1 MICSEHWSKGFRSS
15 LEDLPDRS
23 TTKTY
28 AESQSSYITP
38 PRNITSAKR
47 CLIDEGRTSRE
58 PRRELKKLNPVDPKD
73 ELIGT
78 ISQENSQLK
87 RELSILKE
95 KMKEKEKEM
104 AKMVNELNGLNNDHM
119 QYKNQLQSFQF
130 EFERS
135 RFTYEHIM
143 KRGQCFYMTGLT
155 DAEFHCL
162 FDCIEPFLSCLVYP
176 DCKSSD
182 LCNRKMD
189 TKTELMAFMTILR
202 HSLHLGI
209 MGWMTNTSIAT
220 QSRMFVAWSVF
231 LVEVFERVGLTP
243 LPGETEAFIP
253 TEFINAGFGDTS
265 CLGDCTETNI
275 LASENFDVNNITFSQ
290 YKNHTTGKTA
300 VWITPQGSL
309 LQCSDTY
316 PGTISDNDITEQCG
330 VLDMVNR
337 GSVVLTD
344 KGFGI
349 TDMCLQKGLHHNRPP
364 LKFDAQYDE
373 SEISKS
379 FDIATLRIYNENYI
393 GRMRDWAIINAC
405 WPSSRID
412 LLGYVHK
419 LLAHIVNIFKRPI
432 GPKETEGKA
441 DNKPSSEQVA
451 ESQVLFF

>member
-104 AKMVNELNGLNNDHM
+104 AKMVNELNGLKNDHM

-344 KGFGI
+344 
-349 TDMCLQKGLHHNRPP
+349 
-364 LKFDAQYDE
+364 
-373 SEISKS
+373 
-379 FDIATLRIYNENYI
+379 
-393 GRMRDWAIINAC
+393 
-405 WPSSRID
+405 
-412 LLGYVHK
+412 
-419 LLAHIVNIFKRPI
+419 
-432 GPKETEGKA
+432 
-441 DNKPSSEQVA
+441 
-451 ESQVLFF
+451 